1 MHHPEAVMKLA
12 VITGLCLSLGYM
24 ALPAQTADDF
34 GGALSVTN
42 IQGDEPSPPAP
53 LRPDPFREFHRAF
66 ITVAASPSQDGL
78 RSLYS
83 RESDDMSIAADAE
96 RMNGLFGDG
105 AKGALSFVFKDLDRL
120 AGRAH
125 MAWSQMIGRLTSQK
139 ASVLCLVRTEHGV
152 QVMLP
157 LQLTQ
162 DGLRIVPADKLLGNE

>member
-1 MHHPEAVMKLA
+1 MHHAKAVMKLA
-12 VITGLCLSLGYM
+12 IIATLFLALECI

-42 IQGDEPSPPAP
+42 IQGDEPSLPAP
-53 LRPDPFREFHRAF
+53 LRPDPIREFHRAF
-66 ITVAASPSQDGL
+66 ITVAASPSRDGL

-125 MAWSQMIGRLTSQK
+125 MAWSQMIGRLTSQE
-139 ASVLCLVRTEHGV
+139 ATVLCLVRTEHGV

-157 LQLTQ
+157 LRLTQ